1 MLDFTQYRVLTFDCY
16 GTLIDW
22 ERGILNALRP
32 VLDRHG
38 VTLTDDEALE
48 HFGELEAEAERG
60 PYLPYREVL
69 TVVLAG
75 FAERFGFTLADDE
88 RLALASSVGD
98 WPPFPDTVA
107 GLQALARHYQLVIL
121 SNIDDELFALS
132 ARHLKTDF
140 ADVITAQQ
148 VGSYKPNPR
157 NFEVALERV
166 GVPKEQVLHV
176 AQSLFHDIE
185 PANAIGLTTVWVNR
199 RHNRP
204 GFGATPPASAQP
216 DLEVPDLQTLA
227 RLVDEQDAETVKA
240 GDNV

>member
-1 MLDFTQYRVLTFDCY
+1 MLDFNQHRVLIFDCY

-22 ERGILNALRP
+22 ERGILNASRP
-32 VLDRHG
+32 VLARHG
-38 VTLTDDEALE
+38 VTLSDDEALE
-48 HFGELEAEAERG
+48 LFGELESAAERG

-75 FAERFGFTLADDE
+75 FAERLDFALADDE
-88 RLALASSVGD
+88 RLALADSVGD
-98 WPPFPDTVA
+98 WPPFPDTVE
-107 GLQALARHYQLVIL
+107 GLRALARRYQLVIL
-121 SNIDDELFALS
+121 SNIDDRLFALS
-132 ARHLKTDF
+132 AQHLKVEF
-140 ADVITAQQ
+140 AQVITAQQ

-185 PANAIGLTTVWVNR
+185 PANALGLTTVWVNR
-199 RHNRP
+199 RHDRP
-204 GFGATPPASAQP
+204 GSGATPIASAQP

-227 RLVDEQDAETVKA
+227 RLVDEQLA
-240 GDNV
+240 

>member
-1 MLDFTQYRVLTFDCY
+1 MLDLTQYRVLTFDCY

-22 ERGILNALRP
+22 ERGILNGLRP
-32 VLDRHG
+32 VLERHEIA
-38 VTLTDDEALE
+38 LSDDEALE
-48 HFGELEAEAERG
+48 LFGELEAEAERG
-60 PYLPYREVL
+60 AYLPYREVL

-75 FAERFGFTLADDE
+75 MAERLGFTLADDE
-88 RLALASSVGD
+88 RRALADSVGN
-98 WPPFPDTVA
+98 WPPFPDTVE
-107 GLQALARHYQLVIL
+107 GLRTLGRYYQLVIL

-132 ARHLKTDF
+132 AQHLQADF

-148 VGSYKPNPR
+148 VGSYKPNRR

-166 GVPKEQVLHV
+166 GSPKAQVLHV

-185 PANAIGLTTVWVNR
+185 PANAVGLTTVWVNR

-227 RLVDEQDAETVKA
+227 RLVEEQR
-240 GDNV
+240 GS